1 VANVNVTYLELEGA
15 AARLAT
21 GQGELEDKLTVLKSM
36 VDDLISQG
44 FQTDRASGAFATAY
58 DDFTTGAKTTIG
70 GIEQMCAFLRRAAEN
85 FTSTDESLAS
95 SLG

>member
-1 VANVNVTYLELEGA
+1 VANVNVTYSELESA
-15 AARLAT
+15 SARLAT
-21 GQGELEDKLTVLKSM
+21 GQLELEEKLTALKSM

-44 FQTDRASGAFATAY
+44 FQTDKASGAFGAAY

-70 GIEQMCAFLRRAAEN
+70 GIEQMCAFLRKAAEN